1 MAAHK
6 CAGACGGLSR
16 GERGPALGGCGC
28 GCGLLV
34 VVVAVWRCGG
44 ERSGWCGKVVRWC
57 GGKVVWLW
65 WLWCVVR
72 WCGVVVVWCGCGA
85 GESFVVGV
93 GGARARCACCPCSHG
108 VGCLRQSVCGAS
120 RRKRRDV
127 ADARGALCALCAPQT
142 CTRVMHFALKCLYC
156 VKTDRCGEPR
166 APYAGS
172 ISA

>member
-85 GESFVVGV
+85 GESFVVGC
-93 GGARARCACCPCSHG
+93 GGGSRA
-108 VGCLRQSVCGAS
+108 LRVLSMVTWCRLPEAVRVRS
-120 RRKRRDV
+120 DAERRDV
-127 ADARGALCALCAPQT
+127 ATSRMPGVRCVRCV
-142 CTRVMHFALKCLYC
+142 RLKPVL
-156 VKTDRCGEPR
+156 V
-166 APYAGS
+166 
-172 ISA
+172 